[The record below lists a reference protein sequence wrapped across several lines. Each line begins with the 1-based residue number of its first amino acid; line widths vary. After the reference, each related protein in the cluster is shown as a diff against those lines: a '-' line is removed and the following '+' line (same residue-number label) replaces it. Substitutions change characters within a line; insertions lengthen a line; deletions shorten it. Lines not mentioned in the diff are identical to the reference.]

1 MRCCFMV
8 IVTKQNVCLIKALN
22 GLEKAMFVFTLKIGY
37 IYFVKAVNRSAK
49 RARFRCLL
57 LLSKERIQRIYL
69 FEDGKCAI
77 QHLCCINK
85 LTMIK
90 RPIKKGANVSFPI
103 RKWLHFWKSAHFAI
117 FEDLA

>member
-22 GLEKAMFVFTLKIGY
+22 GLEKAMFVLTLKIGY
-37 IYFVKAVNRSAK
+37 IYYILLYVKAVNRSAK

-77 QHLCCINK
+77 QNLCCINK

-90 RPIKKGANVSFPI
+90 KTNKERCECEFSHKKMVAFLEKRSLCNF
-103 RKWLHFWKSAHFAI
+103 
-117 FEDLA
+117 